1 MPNINAADLEVVRLT
16 ALFVA
21 RNGRQFMTTLSQ
33 REARNFQFDFL
44 RPNHSLYQFFSR
56 LVDQYTELLRYG
68 STDGEAGQAEKERMQ
83 ELQKNIEDR
92 FHLLGRAKQRAQW
105 TRYQEQQKAKQ
116 EEEEE
121 KEKRMCS
128 A

>member
-1 MPNINAADLEVVRLT
+1 
-16 ALFVA
+16 
-21 RNGRQFMTTLSQ
+21 MTTLSQ

-68 STDGEAGQAEKERMQ
+68 STDGEAGKAEKERMQ
-83 ELQKNIEDR
+83 ELQKNVEDR

-105 TRYQEQQKAKQ
+105 TKYQEQQKAKK
-116 EEEEE
+116 EEEEGKGE
-121 KEKRMCS
+121 TYVFGVTRKEPGTNELYSDLRS
-128 A
+128 DRLA